1 MCSNELSRGHVVPP
15 YSARVAAAFTAFA
28 ALVFTASV
36 YSRGRLQSHKP
47 PPPPDARGGRRRS
60 GGEGGVLGS
69 LVGCCFLLL
78 VLGAFAA
85 ALGFA
90 FVYVPR
96 HGGRWVQTSPGQY
109 SLAWDAPPQPRS
121 SLPSSQPTH
130 ARYPPQQYTEGRG
143 RRKYDEL

>member
-1 MCSNELSRGHVVPP
+1 
-15 YSARVAAAFTAFA
+15 
-28 ALVFTASV
+28 
-36 YSRGRLQSHKP
+36 
-47 PPPPDARGGRRRS
+47 
-60 GGEGGVLGS
+60 VLGS
-69 LVGCCFLLL
+69 LVGCCLLLL

-109 SLAWDAPPQPRS
+109 SLASDAPPQPRS